1 MNISASLM
9 LTIGLTAFSLFVII
23 LVASFL
29 TVMRNRRN
37 YRQAVNIK
45 HYEYAIKEQH
55 SLNT

>member
-9 LTIGLTAFSLFVII
+9 LTIGLIAFSLFVII

-37 YRQAVNIK
+37 YRHAVNNK
-45 HYEYAIKEQH
+45 H
-55 SLNT
+55 